1 MGEARRAMADASSSH
16 RRRPQPRRAVA
27 ALKPVPHGGTPAG
40 VAPGR
45 LLDFTANINP
55 FGPPPEV
62 YDALRQTPVDALP
75 DPEGRPVLEALAR
88 RLAVPPDHLILGNGS
103 AEVMQLLALA
113 YLEEG
118 DRVVIFGPAFGEY
131 QRIARMMGASV
142 TYWTAREEDLF
153 QPRLGEMA
161 QLLART
167 RPKAVFLC
175 HPNNPTGTA
184 YPMDW
189 LARQLAR
196 FPETLFVVDEAY
208 HPFTLDAVPSAL
220 RLRAPNLLVLRT
232 LTKDHALAGLRI
244 GYAVADPVLLAP
256 LRAVRPPWNV
266 NTYAQAAAV
275 AALRDPG
282 YVQDSLRRLHA
293 AVQELRRGLQERG
306 FFVVPSVAHF
316 FLVRV
321 GDATAVR
328 DFLLQNY
335 GVQVRDCTSFG
346 LPAYIRVASLRP
358 EENAVLLKGLEAYR
372 RRQAA

>member
-1 MGEARRAMADASSSH
+1 MGEGEITMADP
-16 RRRPQPRRAVA
+16 RPKGTIRPSPRRAVA
-27 ALKPVPHGGTPAG
+27 TLRPVVHGGTPAG
-40 VAPGR
+40 VVSGR
-45 LLDFTANINP
+45 LLDFTANVNP

-62 YDALRQTPVDALP
+62 YEVLREIPVDVLP

-88 RLAVPPDHLILGNGS
+88 RLAVSPEHILLGNGS

-118 DRVVIFGPAFGEY
+118 DRVLIFGPAFGEY

-142 TYWTAREEDLF
+142 TYWRAREEDLF
-153 QPRLGEMA
+153 QPRLREMSR
-161 QLLART
+161 LLAQV
-167 RPKAVFLC
+167 RPKMVFLC

-189 LARQLAR
+189 LAQQMAR
-196 FPETLFVVDEAY
+196 FPETLFMVDEAY
-208 HPFTLDAVPSAL
+208 HPFTLDAIPSAL
-220 RLRAPNLLVLRT
+220 DLRAPNLLVLRS
-232 LTKDHALAGLRI
+232 LSKDHALAGLRI
-244 GYAVADPVLLAP
+244 GYAVGDPDLLAP

-275 AALRDPG
+275 AALRNRV
-282 YVQDSLRRLHA
+282 YVRDTLRRLRVA
-293 AVQELRRGLQERG
+293 TQDLRRRLQEMG

-321 GDATAVR
+321 GHAADVGH
-328 DFLLQNY
+328 FLLRAY

-346 LPAYIRVASLRP
+346 LPTYIRVASLRP
-358 EENAVLLKGLEAYR
+358 EENDVLLKGLQAYR
-372 RRQAA
+372 VQQHH

>member
-1 MGEARRAMADASSSH
+1 MGEGQSAMAEVQQAG
-16 RRRPQPRRAVA
+16 RMRPFPRRAVA
-27 ALKPVPHGGTPAG
+27 ALKPVVHGGTPAG
-40 VAPGR
+40 VVPGR
-45 LLDFTANINP
+45 LLDFTSNVNP

-62 YDALRQTPVDALP
+62 YEVLRKTPVDVLP
-75 DPEGRPVLEALAR
+75 DPEGRPVLDVLAQ
-88 RLAVPPDHLILGNGS
+88 RLAVPPEHILLGNGS

-113 YLEEG
+113 YLDEG
-118 DRVVIFGPAFGEY
+118 DRVLIFGPAFGEY

-142 TYWTAREEDLF
+142 VYWTAREKDLF
-153 QPRLGEMA
+153 QPRLREMS
-161 QLLART
+161 QLLAQV

-189 LARQLAR
+189 LARQMAR

-244 GYAVADPVLLAP
+244 GYTVGDPELLAP

-275 AALRDPG
+275 AALRNAA
-282 YVQDSLRRLHA
+282 YVQDTLRRLRV
-293 AVQELRRGLQERG
+293 AVQELRRGLQDLG

-321 GDATAVR
+321 GNAASVR
-328 DFLLQNY
+328 HFLLKTY
-335 GVQVRDCTSFG
+335 SVQVRDCTSFG

-358 EENAVLLKGLEAYR
+358 EENAVLLKGLQAYR
-372 RRQAA
+372 AQQTD